1 MHCSTR
7 AIVFKTT
14 KFSDSKGIAHL
25 YTEQFG
31 LLAFFYSLS
40 KGRRG
45 SQISLFQ
52 PLNKI
57 EIEFLYKEKNGIHNF
72 KEARIESLFKN
83 IHLDIYKNTIL
94 LFMNEVLHKCI
105 KEHEPNDA
113 LYLFIHHALGE
124 LDVREDV
131 SNFPIL
137 FLLELSKYL
146 GFHPECD
153 SEIIEPYYFDMQNGV
168 MTKASPAALF
178 MSSYNSSIINNI
190 LLNRVYENQLTNSET
205 RRNLL
210 NDILLYYKL
219 HLNSMQEIKSLKV
232 LEEILHS

>member
-7 AIVFKTT
+7 AIIFKTT
-14 KFSDSKGIAHL
+14 RFSDSKGIAHL

-40 KGRRG
+40 KSRKG
-45 SQISLFQ
+45 SQVSLFQ
-52 PLNKI
+52 PLNRI

-72 KEARIESLFKN
+72 KEVRIESVYN
-83 IHLDIYKNTIL
+83 SIHLDIYKNTIL
-94 LFMNEVLHKCI
+94 LFINEILHKCI
-105 KEHEPNDA
+105 KEHEANDA
-113 LYLFIHHALGE
+113 LYSFIHHALSE
-124 LDVREDV
+124 LDDREDV

-153 SEIIEPYYFDMQNGV
+153 SEIKEPFYFDMQNGV
-168 MTKASPAALF
+168 MTNTNPSGLF
-178 MSSYNSSIINNI
+178 MTSYNSCIINNI
-190 LLNRVYENQLTNSET
+190 LLNRAYENLLTNSET

-210 NDILLYYKL
+210 NELLMYYRL